1 MAATAASL
9 IAAAPL
15 VVAEPAFAQPYPPS
29 QDPTIIGDNTLAP
42 GDEADFQGTGF
53 QGGEGVLARL
63 VPVGAG
69 AAGAAGAA
77 AFGRSAV
84 LPQSFAAARPTP
96 TATTTSKP
104 TTAPD
109 SSSDGRDERRIVEF
123 GTWTAATS
131 GIVTGTITIPKRTA
145 PGRYDFQLVGQL
157 ITLTAPVTVLDD
169 KDDDHGR
176 PGHGDGDDDDHG
188 RPGHG
193 DGDDDDHGRPGHG
206 DGDDDDHGR
215 PGHGDGDDDDHGRP
229 GSGDDD
235 SHERSGHDDDRDHSG
250 GDDNGDDHGSSD
262 DDDDDS
268 SGSSL
273 ADTGSPEMPGV
284 LLTAAGGLVLLG
296 GGALVLVKRR
306 RSAARRG

>member
-1 MAATAASL
+1 MPRRSVWRATVAATAASL

-15 VVAEPAFAQPYPPS
+15 VVAEPAFAQPYPPG
-29 QDPTIIGDNTLAP
+29 QDLTVTDNTLAP
-42 GDEADFQGTGF
+42 GDEADFQGTGH
-53 QGGEGVLARL
+53 QGGEPVFGRL
-63 VPVGAG
+63 VPVGPG

-109 SSSDGRDERRIVEF
+109 SSSDARDERRIVEL
-123 GTWTAATS
+123 GTWTAHPTS
-131 GIVTGTITIPKRTA
+131 GIVTGTITIPEGIA
-145 PGRYDFQLVGQL
+145 PGRYEFQLLGL
-157 ITLTAPVTVLDD
+157 WSRINLTEPVTVLDG
-169 KDDDHGR
+169 KDDDNGRPGDGDEDDNGRPGHGDGDDHGR

-188 RPGHG
+188 H
-193 DGDDDDHGRPGHG
+193 
-206 DGDDDDHGR
+206 
-215 PGHGDGDDDDHGRP
+215 P
-229 GSGDDD
+229 GSRDEAR
-235 SHERSGHDDDRDHSG
+235 HERSGDDDDRDHSG
-250 GDDNGDDHGSSD
+250 SDDNGDDHGSSD
-262 DDDDDS
+262 RGGSSDDDDS

-273 ADTGSPEMPGV
+273 ANTGSSEMPRV

-296 GGALVLVKRR
+296 GGAVVLVKRR